1 MRKTFLLSVFS
12 ALILVTAHSQSR
24 SVRDSLRS
32 IYEAD
37 TLRGEALMDLLNTL
51 AFYEDQN
58 PELALKYAEE
68 LISLAKSAGNTEKLA
83 AGYLQKGNALITNRN
98 LSEALNAYLNS
109 AETFDSIQAKKGQ
122 GISYY
127 SLAFTYVESGDI
139 DKAEEWY
146 RKSIIILRDPELI
159 NSEDGLTQLASAL
172 FNAGELYMRLGDYQ
186 KAEVNFREAQQIFEQ
201 LNYSTGYYYALGNL
215 GVLHLKTGD
224 LKKAEDNLRSSID
237 WLNQE
242 GDYAAVTEFQA
253 QMAELYREK
262 KSYTTAHDYAQKS
275 LDNAQRL
282 KLKDQISESSLIL
295 AGLDSLIGNYKEAY
309 GHLNLHMRYKDS
321 MDLATV
327 DMTRLER
334 EKAELQ
340 VQQQESELQ
349 LRAVQ
354 QKRQQ
359 ITLWAVGITALLLTI
374 IAFGSY
380 KRYRFVKNTNQI
392 ISEERDRSDSL
403 LQNIL
408 PKQTA
413 MELKKLGRVRAQ
425 RFDEVTVMFTD
436 FKGFT
441 SHAESLDPEHLVK
454 SIDYY
459 FSHFD
464 TIMDKYSLEKIKTV
478 GDAYMCASGLP
489 YPSEDHAYRIL
500 EAALEILE
508 FVETA
513 KKEDS
518 KDHVRFDIR
527 IGINSGPV
535 VAGVVGTK
543 KFAYDIWGDTVNIAS
558 RMESASDVGKVNISE
573 NTYEIVKNQFDCEY
587 RGIIEVKNRGK
598 LNMYFVLG
606 KKSKSQTA

>member
-1 MRKTFLLSVFS
+1 
-12 ALILVTAHSQSR
+12 
-24 SVRDSLRS
+24 
-32 IYEAD
+32 
-37 TLRGEALMDLLNTL
+37 MDLLNTL

-109 AETFDSIQAKKGQ
+109 AETFDSIQAKRGQ

-201 LNYSTGYYYALGNL
+201 LNYKTGYYYALGNL

-262 KSYTTAHDYAQKS
+262 KSYSTAHDYAQKS

-392 ISEERDRSDSL
+392 ISEERDRSDNL

-464 TIMDKYSLEKIKTV
+464 TIMDKYGLEKIKTV
-478 GDAYMCASGLP
+478 GDAYMCASG
-489 YPSEDHAYRIL
+489 
-500 EAALEILE
+500 
-508 FVETA
+508 
-513 KKEDS
+513 
-518 KDHVRFDIR
+518 
-527 IGINSGPV
+527 IN
-535 VAGVVGTK
+535 
-543 KFAYDIWGDTVNIAS
+543 
-558 RMESASDVGKVNISE
+558 
-573 NTYEIVKNQFDCEY
+573 
-587 RGIIEVKNRGK
+587 
-598 LNMYFVLG
+598 
-606 KKSKSQTA
+606 